1 MTQKDIDARNR
12 LVEDHLYLADI
23 LIRKFLGKGI
33 DYDDL
38 YQVAAMALVSAADRF
53 DPGMGYAFSTFAT
66 PTILGEIKKYFRDKG
81 WSVKMPRRLK
91 ENASA
96 LQSVRETLTTQL
108 GRPPRV
114 DELAEAMKI
123 SEQDVL
129 EAIEGSLAYSAY
141 SLNKNFDDEGEE
153 GDNSIFERYTAEQDK
168 GYEGLEYREI
178 IGTVLKNLSNTNHYI
193 FKKRFIEEK
202 SQAEIAQILGVSQM
216 TISRAEKKIKEK
228 FAEELRK

>member
-1 MTQKDIDARNR
+1 MTQKDIEARNK
-12 LVEDHLYLADI
+12 LVESHLYLADI
-23 LIRKFLGKGI
+23 LIRKFRGKGVEC
-33 DYDDL
+33 DDL
-38 YQVAAMALVSAADRF
+38 YQVAAMALVSVADRF
-53 DPGMGYAFSTFAT
+53 DPSLGFAFSTFAT

-96 LQSVRETLTTQL
+96 LQNVRETLTAQL
-108 GRPPRV
+108 GRPPLV
-114 DELAEAMKI
+114 PELAEAMQI

-129 EAIEGSLAYSAY
+129 EAMEGSLAYSAY
-141 SLNKNFDDEGEE
+141 SLNKNFEDEGEE
-153 GDNSIFERYTAEQDK
+153 GENSIFEKYTAEKDK

-178 IGTVLKNLSNTNHYI
+178 IGTVLKNLSNTNRYI

-202 SQAEIAQILGVSQM
+202 SQAEIAQMLGVSQM

>member
-1 MTQKDIDARNR
+1 MTQKSIEARNK
-12 LVEDHLYLADI
+12 LVESHLYLADI

-33 DYDDL
+33 EYDDL
-38 YQVAAMALVSAADRF
+38 YQVASMALVSAADRF
-53 DPGMGYAFSTFAT
+53 DESLGFAFSTFAT

-96 LQSVRETLTTQL
+96 MQSVKESLTNRL
-108 GRPPRV
+108 GRSPNIA
-114 DELAEAMKI
+114 ELAAEMKI

-129 EAIEGSLAYSAY
+129 EAMEGSLAYSAY
-141 SLNKNFDDEGEE
+141 SLNKTFDEEGEE
-153 GDNSIFERYTAEQDK
+153 GENSIFEKYTAEKDN
-168 GYEGLEYREI
+168 GYDGLEYREI
-178 IGTVLKNLSNTNHYI
+178 IGSVLNNLSNTNRYI

-202 SQAEIAQILGVSQM
+202 SQAEIADMLGVSQM
-216 TISRAEKKIKEK
+216 TVSRAEKKIKEK

>member
-53 DPGMGYAFSTFAT
+53 DPGLGYAFSTFAT

-114 DELAEAMKI
+114 DEIAEAMKI

-178 IGTVLKNLSNTNHYI
+178 IGTVLKNLSNTNRYI

>member
-1 MTQKDIDARNR
+1 MTQKSIEARNK
-12 LVEDHLYLADI
+12 LVESHLYLADI

-53 DPGMGYAFSTFAT
+53 DESLGYAFSTFAT

-96 LQSVRETLTTQL
+96 MQAVRETLTNRL

-114 DELAEAMKI
+114 DEIAAEMKI

-129 EAIEGSLAYSAY
+129 EAMEGSLAYSTY
-141 SLNKNFDDEGEE
+141 SLNKTFDEEGEE
-153 GDNSIFERYTAEQDK
+153 GENPVFEKFTAEKDK
-168 GYEGLEYREI
+168 GYEDLEYREI
-178 IGTVLKNLSNTNHYI
+178 IGSVLKNLSNTNRYI

-202 SQAEIAQILGVSQM
+202 SQAEIADILGVSQM